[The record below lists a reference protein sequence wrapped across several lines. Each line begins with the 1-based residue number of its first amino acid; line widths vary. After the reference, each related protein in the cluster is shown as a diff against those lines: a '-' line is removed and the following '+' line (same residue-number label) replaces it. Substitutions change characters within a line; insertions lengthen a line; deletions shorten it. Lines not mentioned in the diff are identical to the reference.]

1 MRRKGYASGA
11 MAALVLVAICAAVRL
26 PRAAADE
33 GKSLVL
39 APAPPTAGSPG
50 ECNRDCL
57 YAFID
62 RYFDAMLSRSPSSL
76 AMAPDVRYTENEQG
90 VKPGEGIWKT
100 FSGRGTYRVYLADP
114 ATGEAGYYGDINED
128 SGLLLGVVALRI
140 KVSEHRITEMEVI
153 TVREEN
159 RPKGGLG
166 MNTAGVMTPRM
177 IDELDAREFI
187 VPSPVLLGPIAS
199 PENRGQ
205 LVGATKGYFDAF
217 QQSQS
222 SLAPIDQRCS
232 RRENGMMATN
242 NPDGPV
248 VDRAQ
253 PAFRLFSGSCAE
265 EMDRGFFSALWKV
278 RDVRPL
284 VVDEKQGL
292 VLNLAFL
299 DNEGDAKSVPVRGVG
314 PVAVPVEF
322 RRPITF
328 MAPQL
333 FKIENGKIREIEG
346 LSWPVPFGMRSA
358 WGKESSPRGSQ

>member
-1 MRRKGYASGA
+1 MTMRKTSVYLSVAL
-11 MAALVLVAICAAVRL
+11 AALVGVALSTAAWS
-26 PRAAADE
+26 PRGTADE

-39 APAPPTAGSPG
+39 APAPVTPGSPG

-57 YAFID
+57 YAFVD
-62 RYFDAMLSRSPSSL
+62 RYFDAMLSRHPATI
-76 AMAPDVRYTENEQG
+76 AMAPEVKYTENEQI

-114 ATGEAGYYGDINED
+114 ATGQAGYYGDINED
-128 SGLLLGVVALRI
+128 GGLLIAVVALRL
-140 KVSEHRITEMEVI
+140 KVSEHRITEIELI
-153 TVREEN
+153 TVREEK

-166 MNTAGVMTPRM
+166 MNTAGIMTPRM
-177 IDELDAREFI
+177 IDELDSSQFI
-187 VPSPVLLGPIAS
+187 VPSPVLLGPIPS
-199 PENRGQ
+199 PENREQ
-205 LVGATKGYFDAF
+205 LVGTTKKYFDAF
-217 QQSQS
+217 GQGQASI
-222 SLAPIDQRCS
+222 AAIDAQCS
-232 RRENGMMATN
+232 RRENGMMATG

-253 PAFRLFSGSCAE
+253 PSFRLFSGSCAQ

-299 DNEGDAKSVPVRGVG
+299 DNEGDAPSVSVREVG
-314 PVAVPVEF
+314 PVAVPSEL

-328 MAPQL
+328 LAPQL
-333 FKIENGKIREIEG
+333 FKIENGKIRAIEG

-358 WGKESSPRGSQ
+358 WNH